1 MLRLHRLRTFWRT
14 FAVLLPVKTLGAI
27 EWE

>member
-1 MLRLHRLRTFWRT
+1 MLRPHRLRAFWQT